1 MVKALAA
8 FARRRRGSVSG
19 RLARQ
24 VGYVQTVEFLI
35 THGASVNAL
44 RPESMGPLHLMFG
57 CQSSDYQGMNIFAQ
71 QVLKVWSPLPDR
83 TRLRTYTNLRSRLA
97 QASARGAAL
106 SSVRR
111 RNRQPFG
118 TAGTKAKVTQPDYP
132 RSHCRAVAVRFGVR
146 FTR

>member
-8 FARRRRGSVSG
+8 LARRRRGSVSG

-71 QVLKVWSPLPDR
+71 QVLKVRSPSPNR
-83 TRLRTYTNLRSRLA
+83 TRQRAPSCAAHSRKRVREAPRSL
-97 QASARGAAL
+97 
-106 SSVRR
+106 R
-111 RNRQPFG
+111 RNRHSVQPAAPQSVRK
-118 TAGTKAKVTQPDYP
+118 AGVSTQPEYP
-132 RSHCRAVAVRFGVR
+132 RPGYRL
-146 FTR
+146 TR

>member
-71 QVLKVWSPLPDR
+71 QVLKVSVLPVASAESCAP
-83 TRLRTYTNLRSRLA
+83 TCTNLRSTLA

-106 SSVRR
+106 SSA
-111 RNRQPFG
+111 QSPFG
-118 TAGTKAKVTQPDYP
+118 TAGRPQ
-132 RSHCRAVAVRFGVR
+132 SVARR
-146 FTR
+146 EYSA